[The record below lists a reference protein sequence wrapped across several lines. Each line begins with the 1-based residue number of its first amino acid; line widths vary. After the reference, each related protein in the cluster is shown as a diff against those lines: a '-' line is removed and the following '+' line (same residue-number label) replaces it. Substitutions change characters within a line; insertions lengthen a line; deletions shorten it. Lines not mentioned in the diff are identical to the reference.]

1 MTPIPVLKDILENFV
16 SVGLEDMGT
25 VKFMDRVETKY
36 VFPAGR
42 ISDLLNLMDG
52 RYKVLE
58 INNFKYSGYN
68 QTYFDTAEFLFYYQH
83 VTRRNQRN
91 KVRLRQYESTGV
103 TFLEVK
109 KKTMKGRTIKWRIEN
124 PITGNT
130 IDGCANDFILR
141 HIPYLKDGLKPVLD
155 SSFKRITFAGFDVPE
170 RITLDLD
177 LSFKGENG
185 ERTELP
191 YLAIA
196 ELKCDGLACR
206 TPFAALMKKL
216 SVYPTGFSKYCIGST
231 IVNDVPHKNILKP
244 KLMLINRFKNEYIR
258 PGQPQ

>member
-1 MTPIPVLKDILENFV
+1 MTTIPVLNDILESFV

-25 VKFMDRVETKY
+25 VKFMDRVEIKY
-36 VFPAGR
+36 VFPTRR

-58 INNFKYSGYN
+58 INNFKFSGYN
-68 QTYFDTAEFLFYYQH
+68 QTYFDTPEFLFYYQH
-83 VTRRNQRN
+83 VTRRHERN

-124 PITGNT
+124 TLTGNAS
-130 IDGCANDFILR
+130 DGCANDFIHK
-141 HIPYLKDGLKPVLD
+141 HIPYLKDGLKPVLE

-170 RITLDLD
+170 RITLDLN
-177 LSFKGENG
+177 LSFKGEKG
-185 ERTELP
+185 EIAELP
-191 YLAIA
+191 FLAIA
-196 ELKCDGLACR
+196 ELKCNGLGCR

-244 KLMLINRFKNEYIR
+244 KLMQIKKFENEYIR
-258 PGQPQ
+258 PREPQ